1 MAHVATAPP
10 CYALGLVDLA
20 AYCLPSLF
28 ARQLCLPA
36 LVVQA
41 FADRSTAQ
49 SASECRKGDLM
60 KILLAV
66 DHSAYS
72 AAAVETVATRPWPPG
87 TVVRV
92 LSTVEQIPIPAA
104 ELWYDARGSL
114 DLARQE
120 ITKQHEELA
129 KSAAESL
136 RNHGLVVEP
145 VVRDGDPRMVI
156 VEEAKEWSADLIV
169 VGSHGRT
176 GIKRWLMGSVAHS
189 VVSHA
194 PCSVEV
200 VRQKVTEE
208 A

>member
-1 MAHVATAPP
+1 
-10 CYALGLVDLA
+10 
-20 AYCLPSLF
+20 
-28 ARQLCLPA
+28 
-36 LVVQA
+36 
-41 FADRSTAQ
+41 
-49 SASECRKGDLM
+49 M

-66 DHSAYS
+66 DLSPYS

-87 TVVRV
+87 TLVRV
-92 LSTVEQIPIPAA
+92 LSAVEPIPLPAT
-104 ELWYDARGSL
+104 ELWYDAGGSL
-114 DLARQE
+114 ERARQE
-120 ITKQHEELA
+120 TTKQYEELT
-129 KSAAESL
+129 KRAAESL
-136 RNHGLVVEP
+136 RGHGLMVEP

-156 VEEAKEWSADLIV
+156 VEEAKEWSVDLIV

-176 GIKRWLMGSVAHS
+176 GITRWLMGSVAQS